1 MCILSW
7 KENYTKVLRAISDP
21 TRRKILELIA
31 DEPLN
36 PEALASKIHIS
47 RPGIEKHLK
56 LLVKMSLAAREVD
69 LFSAK
74 LIYTATDHALSLIQ
88 NLDSLLGE
96 FEIEST
102 IFLRLRLERYE
113 KDYLLG
119 RITKQNWLKLK
130 KEIEDQLS
138 QQVQIDDESL
148 F

>member
-1 MCILSW
+1 VTW
-7 KENYTKVLRAISDP
+7 KENYVKVLRAISDP

-31 DEPLN
+31 EEPLN
-36 PEALASKIHIS
+36 PEALAAKVHIS
-47 RPGIEKHLK
+47 RPGVEKHLK
-56 LLVKMSLAAREVD
+56 LLVKLSLAAREVD

-88 NLDSLLGE
+88 NLDQILCE
-96 FEIEST
+96 FEIESS

-130 KEIEDQLS
+130 KEIEEQLAH
-138 QQVQIDDESL
+138 QAQIEEDSL
-148 F
+148 L